1 MKTTMDIDD
10 SLLLA
15 AKATALRRGTTLRAV
30 VEHALR
36 REVEP
41 VGYARRDS
49 DCCYEVNER
58 GMPYLKSSGGQQVT
72 SAAVYELM
80 DEEGI

>member
-1 MKTTMDIDD
+1 METHDAID

-15 AKATALRRGTTLRAV
+15 AKAAAARRRTTLKAV

-49 DCCYEVNER
+49 ECCYEVNER
-58 GMPYLKSSGGQQVT
+58 GMPYLKSSGGKKVT
-72 SAAVYELM
+72 SATVYELM

>member
-36 REVEP
+36 REIEP
-41 VGYARRDS
+41 VGATRSDS
-49 DCCYEVNER
+49 ECCYEVNER
-58 GMPYLKSSGGQQVT
+58 GMPYLKKCGGKPVT
-72 SAAVYELM
+72 SAMVYDLM